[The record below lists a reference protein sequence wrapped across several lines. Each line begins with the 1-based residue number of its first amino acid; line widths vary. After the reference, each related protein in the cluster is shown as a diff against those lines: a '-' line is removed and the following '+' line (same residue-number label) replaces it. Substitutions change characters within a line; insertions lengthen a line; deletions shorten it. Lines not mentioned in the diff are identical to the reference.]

1 MYNRASFL
9 LEDKKINRR
18 CTYMSDK
25 SNNSD
30 VEKEVENEEIVE
42 TLETEEQT
50 ETEEE
55 SVDELTQLKELVT
68 EWEDKYLRT
77 HADFENSKRLLAK
90 DKAAAV
96 SYANESFANDMLS
109 VVDSFE
115 SALATIEATEVEE
128 SSDVLAKIKE
138 GLDLTYGQLT
148 KMLEKN
154 GIKAVECEGE
164 FNPDFHQAIMQVD
177 SEEKEAGEIVQ
188 VLQKGYTIKDR
199 LLRPAMVSTAK

>member
-1 MYNRASFL
+1 
-9 LEDKKINRR
+9 
-18 CTYMSDK
+18 MSDK
-25 SNNSD
+25 RENPD
-30 VEKEVENEEIVE
+30 VETELEEKVETEVE
-42 TLETEEQT
+42 TP

-55 SVDELTQLKELVT
+55 KQSEEEGVDELSQLKALVT

-96 SYANESFANDMLS
+96 SYANESFANDILS
-109 VVDSFE
+109 VVDSFD
-115 SALATIEATEVEE
+115 SALAMIDATEEQEGSEVIE
-128 SSDVLAKIKE
+128 KIKE
-138 GLDLTYGQLT
+138 GLNLTYAQLT
-148 KMLEKN
+148 KVLEKN
-154 GIKAVECEGE
+154 GIKAVDCEGE
-164 FNPDFHQAIMQVD
+164 MNPEFHQAIMQVD

>member
-1 MYNRASFL
+1 
-9 LEDKKINRR
+9 
-18 CTYMSDK
+18 MSDK
-25 SNNSD
+25 RENPD
-30 VEKEVENEEIVE
+30 VETELEEKVETEVE
-42 TLETEEQT
+42 TP

-55 SVDELTQLKELVT
+55 KQSEEEGVDELSQLKALVT

-96 SYANESFANDMLS
+96 SYANESFANDILS
-109 VVDSFE
+109 VVDSFD
-115 SALATIEATEVEE
+115 SALAMIDATEEQEGSEVIE
-128 SSDVLAKIKE
+128 KIKE
-138 GLDLTYGQLT
+138 GLNLTYAQLT
-148 KMLEKN
+148 KVLEKN
-154 GIKAVECEGE
+154 GIKAVDCEGE
-164 FNPDFHQAIMQVD
+164 MNPEFHQAIMQVE

>member
-1 MYNRASFL
+1 
-9 LEDKKINRR
+9 
-18 CTYMSDK
+18 MSK
-25 SNNSD
+25 ENENST
-30 VEKEVENEEIVE
+30 VETELEVE
-42 TLETEEQT
+42 TPETEEVT
-50 ETEEE
+50 ESKENST
-55 SVDELTQLKELVT
+55 DELTQLKELVT

-115 SALATIEATEVEE
+115 SALATIEATESDE
-128 SSDVLAKIKE
+128 SSEVLDKIKE
-138 GLDLTYGQLT
+138 GLELTYAQLT
-148 KMLEKN
+148 KVLEKN
-154 GIKAVECEGE
+154 GIKAVEVEGE
-164 FNPDFHQAIMQVD
+164 FNPDVHQAIMQVESD
-177 SEEKEAGEIVQ
+177 DKEAGEIVQ

>member
-1 MYNRASFL
+1 
-9 LEDKKINRR
+9 
-18 CTYMSDK
+18 MSDK
-25 SNNSD
+25 NENST
-30 VEKEVENEEIVE
+30 VETELENEIE
-42 TLETEEQT
+42 TPETEEVT

-96 SYANESFANDMLS
+96 SYANESFANDVLS
-109 VVDSFE
+109 VVDSFD
-115 SALATIEATEVEE
+115 SALAMIAATEAEE
-128 SSDVLAKIKE
+128 GSEVLEKIKE
-138 GLDLTYGQLT
+138 GVNLTYTQLT
-148 KMLEKN
+148 KVLEKN

-164 FNPDFHQAIMQVD
+164 FDPDVHQAIMQVD
-177 SEEKEAGEIVQ
+177 SEEKETGEIVQ
-188 VLQKGYTIKDR
+188 VLQKGYTIKER